1 MPLQL
6 NGKMLAGFD
15 QPIEMLCDCHRRVEY
30 FLDVQLRIAE
40 RYQHLVLD
48 QEARAALENARA
60 YFLDS
65 APKHTADEEDSLFPR
80 LLSSSS
86 VTKECQ
92 QALRRLE
99 DDHLQANRMHF
110 TIDAI
115 LAGWLGSDDILPKDV
130 GEHLV
135 EQLRKLR
142 DHYREHIR
150 IEEEEEVFPY
160 AGQTL
165 PDNQLLEVGK
175 EMRARRRLDQV

>member
-6 NGKMLAGFD
+6 NGKLLAGFD
-15 QPIEMLCDCHRRVEY
+15 QPIEMLCDCHRRVEH

-40 RYQHLVLD
+40 QYQHLGLD
-48 QEARAALENARA
+48 DEARAALENAKA
-60 YFLDS
+60 YFVES
-65 APKHTADEEDSLFPR
+65 APKHTADEEESLFPR
-80 LLSSSS
+80 LRLSP
-86 VTKECQ
+86 TLAPACQ

-99 DDHLQANRMHF
+99 DDHQQANRMHQ
-110 TIDAI
+110 TIDTI
-115 LAGWLGSDDILPKDV
+115 FGQWLSAPHILPKAV

-150 IEEEEEVFPY
+150 IEEEEVFPY

-165 PDNQLLEVGK
+165 PDNQLLEIGK
-175 EMRARRRLDQV
+175 EMRARRKLDQV